1 MKKNKLL
8 VPLDNTAFSQQII
21 PYVVRFWPAQ
31 AVDLL
36 VLRVGNPPASLLP
49 LPPQT
54 TFNYAAT
61 PGTVTGFGMNML
73 LTQPPQATEPAIKA
87 GSPEHHVTDDQAEG
101 GLKDALADELHDNV
115 LWPLRNAG
123 YDAMIE
129 VRFGDDPADEIV
141 KFAHEAGVDVIA
153 MATHGRSGLSKILH
167 GSVAQ
172 SVLQNVSIPVLL
184 LPVQEAEEENS

>member
-8 VPLDNTAFSQQII
+8 VPLDGSAFSQQII

-31 AVDLL
+31 ENELV
-36 VLRVGNPPASLLP
+36 VLRVGKPPVSLLP
-49 LPPQT
+49 PPPQAT
-54 TFNYAAT
+54 TYDYAAT

-73 LTQPPQATEPAIKA
+73 LTQPPRATEPAIEA
-87 GSPEHHVTDDQAEG
+87 GSPEHHVTEDQAED

-115 LWPLRNAG
+115 LWPLRHAG
-123 YDAMIE
+123 YDAFIE

-141 KFAHEAGVDVIA
+141 EYVNEEAVDLIA
-153 MATHGRSGLSKILH
+153 MATHGRSGLSKLLH

-172 SVLQNVSIPVLL
+172 NVLQNVSIPVML
-184 LPVQEAEEENS
+184 LPVREEDGA